1 MSYKIFKKVYIINNT
16 YKMKKSILL
25 ISLLLLG
32 SFAFAANEFP
42 KFPMT
47 IYGNIKI
54 WSTNLAWWTLKVTN
68 SSNQELASYNI
79 NQIWKYWS
87 DNVGVLPLLLNEFSW
102 KLNFTVS
109 YNWKTY
115 VVDSIDDSNRWNWCP
130 SKSSITFVSENCR
143 YDITL
148 KEKNTNTWW
157 SSSGW
162 SSGWSSGKT
171 SWWSSWGGSSASSNK
186 STQTNNKETWV
197 VDWSNKVWSKTENKT
212 DNKQQLNTNK
222 NAWAKVPALVFT
234 FKTPEYSKWN
244 PSDVLPNWL
253 TREMDDAYKFAYEN
267 WITTVNNIKD
277 AKMNTPLTR
286 IAMAKMLSNY
296 AMNILWKEP
305 DFSKW
310 TVKFNDVTNKLNL
323 EYDNAPTLAYQLG
336 IMWQN
341 MKDNNFRP
349 NDIVTR
355 AEFATAL
362 SRLLYSTPDW
372 NPYYSNH
379 LSKLKQKWIITDD
392 DPKIKEKRWYVMIML
407 MRTVR

>member
-1 MSYKIFKKVYIINNT
+1 MC
-16 YKMKKSILL
+16 KMKKSILL
-25 ISLLLLG
+25 MSLLFLG
-32 SFAFAANEFP
+32 SFTFAVNEFP

-47 IYGNIKI
+47 IYGNVKI
-54 WSTNLAWWTLKVTN
+54 WSTNLAWWTLRVKN
-68 SSNQELASYNI
+68 SSNQELASYDISQN
-79 NQIWKYWS
+79 WKYWS
-87 DNVGVLPLLLNEFSW
+87 DNVSVLPLILNEFSW
-102 KLNFTVS
+102 KLDFIVT

-115 VVDSIDDSNRWNWCP
+115 IVDSIDDSNRWDWCP

-157 SSSGW
+157 SSNGW
-162 SSGWSSGKT
+162 NSGKT
-171 SWWSSWGGSSASSNK
+171 TWSSSWGGWISSSNNK
-186 STQTNNKETWV
+186 STQGNNKSVWV
-197 VDWSNKVWSKTENKT
+197 IDWLNKT
-212 DNKQQLNTNK
+212 WSEVEKKSDNKLSLSVNK
-222 NAWAKVPALVFT
+222 NAWAKVPTLVFT

-244 PSDVLPNWL
+244 PLDVLPNWL
-253 TREMDDAYKFAYEN
+253 TREMDDAYKFAYAN
-267 WITTVNNIKD
+267 GITTVNNIKD

-296 AMNILWKEP
+296 AMNVLWKQP

-310 TVKFNDVTNKLNL
+310 TVKFNDVTNKMNE
-323 EYDNAPTLAYQLG
+323 EYDNAVTLAYQLW

-341 MKDNNFRP
+341 MKDNSFRP

-362 SRLLYSTPDW
+362 SRLLYSTSDW
-372 NPYYSNH
+372 NPYYLNH

-392 DPKIKEKRWYVMIML
+392 NPKIKERRWYVMIML